1 MKYVDLDL
9 INIQVKEN
17 KNALIRQTENNL
29 NSEIE
34 HLARKAIVNRFNM
47 PIMLISGPSG
57 SGKTTTANL
66 IKENMSKLGYKATVV
81 SLDNYFLPTAGA
93 NLPRRDDGEVDLESP
108 LRVNIPLF
116 KEHLQKME
124 HGIFIKMPVFDF
136 KTQNVAEY
144 VPFKREQ
151 ESVVIIEG
159 IHTLNPMLTEEIREQ
174 ALCVYVSVRTRLKSG
189 DTLLHPSYIR
199 LMRRLVRDFKTRGR
213 TFEHTVH
220 MMDSVNDGEKAYI
233 LPHKKYADVDIDT
246 FMDYEICVYRELFK
260 EFRHREFDLFLDRAA
275 EVRESDVPE
284 GSLLREF
291 I

>member
-1 MKYVDLDL
+1 MKYIDIDL

-17 KNALIRQTENNL
+17 KNALIRQTENNY

-34 HLARKAIVNRFNM
+34 HLARKAIVNRFAM

-66 IKENMSKLGYKATVV
+66 IKHNMSRLGYKATVV
-81 SLDNYFLPTAGA
+81 SLDNYFLPTSGE
-93 NLPRRDDGEVDLESP
+93 NLPRRDDGELDLESP
-108 LRVNIPLF
+108 LRVDIPLF

-124 HGIFIKMPVFDF
+124 HGIPIQMPVFDF
-136 KTQNVAEY
+136 KTQRVSEY

-174 ALCVYVSVRTRLKSG
+174 ALCVYVSVRTRVKSG

-199 LMRRLVRDFKTRGR
+199 LMRRLVRDFKNRGR
-213 TFEHTVH
+213 TFEHTVQ
-220 MMDSVNDGEKAYI
+220 MFESVNDGEKMHI
-233 LPHKKYADVDIDT
+233 LPYKKYADVDIDT
-246 FMDYEICVYRELFK
+246 FMEYEICVYGELLK
-260 EFRHREFDLFLDRAA
+260 RFR
-275 EVRESDVPE
+275 
-284 GSLLREF
+284 LREF
-291 I
+291 GEFLEKAEDVRVEDVPSNSLVREFI